1 MSDDRVARTKRAT
14 LRLVAGIVAVDVIAL
29 ALVMLTDIEE
39 GGRRTVVGI
48 AWLVATLLVIVPGL
62 TAVRKAR
69 RSHA

>member
-1 MSDDRVARTKRAT
+1 MARTKRAT

-39 GGRRTVVGI
+39 DGRRTAVGI

-69 RSHA
+69 RSPA

>member
-1 MSDDRVARTKRAT
+1 MVRTKRAT

-39 GGRRTVVGI
+39 AGRRTAVGI

-69 RSHA
+69 RSQA

>member
-1 MSDDRVARTKRAT
+1 MSDDRMARTKRAT

-39 GGRRTVVGI
+39 GGRRTAVGI